1 MTLTGQNQYGIQ
13 AADGM
18 ACVAK
23 SEEEAICAL
32 GNWKNH
38 GLFVPLAI

>member
-1 MTLTGQNQYGIQ
+1 MNDIKAYKVFTPRG
-13 AADGM
+13 AAE
-18 ACVAK
+18 V
-23 SEEEAICAL
+23 ICAL